1 MKKFDTFIIVLSFGI
16 VACYAGNDGYSYI
29 SKRPQNIMKMY
40 ECASDSASS
49 DSLVL
54 REVTYIDSAI
64 EYILDDVIKDLEEH
78 GEKPERTGIRLS
90 FRDYEEKKI
99 VYVTGYP
106 DFFHF
111 FLKGVDDKDGA
122 VYGYLYYKG
131 FLVKFV
137 NPIPYS
143 SVSEGG
149 FVEADEASK
158 KKSFLLE
165 EPFYCVFDPYE
176 WRYRIKENISES
188 NYTIYKIF
196 KNY

>member
-1 MKKFDTFIIVLSFGI
+1 MRNIYALVIVLSLGV
-16 VACYAGNDGYSYI
+16 VACYAGSDSYYCL
-29 SKRPQNIMKMY
+29 SKHTHNIMNMY
-40 ECASDSASS
+40 ECSSDSASS

-54 REVTYIDSAI
+54 QEVTYIDSAI
-64 EYILDDVIKDLEEH
+64 EYILDDVIKDLVEH

-99 VYVTGYP
+99 VYVKGYP

-111 FLKGVDDKDGA
+111 FLKGIDDKDGA

-143 SVSEGG
+143 PVSEGG

-176 WRYRIKENISES
+176 WIYRIKENISES